1 MPIKKL
7 QLNQTAQF
15 PIIGKL
21 RKGSPKVENNGK
33 LQMGKDLDYFRFDSD
48 DQPAAA
54 AFAKAYGEQPKRLR
68 VLLPFATT
76 EQNFQAWMEEYSAGG
91 MQRRCDSET
100 QVFSRDKAGE
110 QAPPKPCEKLCGGTC
125 ACKQVGRLY
134 VVIPELA
141 RLAYVVVETHSL
153 YDIIQLTQ
161 NLQAAHAVR
170 GSLNGVPFLL
180 SRRPREISTPGDNGK
195 RVRRVKNLL
204 FLEPDPEWVQR
215 KLLALRN
222 EAFALLP
229 DQFSASDEPMYTFV
243 NASTNDVIEGDYE
256 DDDELDGNPFGGTV
270 RQSPA
275 IERLV
280 GTIDKLFG
288 EDSAN
293 ATTYLVVG
301 WCKKNK
307 TQIRSAIVELSD
319 DECDAIADSLTTN
332 GEAIKARYEADK
344 AKMTA
349 AK

>member
-1 MPIKKL
+1 MPIKSL

-33 LQMGKDLDYFRFDSD
+33 SQMGKDLDHFRFDSD
-48 DQPAAA
+48 DQPAAL
-54 AFAKAYGEQPKRLR
+54 AFAKAYGEQPKQMR
-68 VLLPFATT
+68 VLLPFATP

-91 MQRRCDSET
+91 LQRRCDGET
-100 QVFSRDKAGE
+100 QNFSRDKAGK
-110 QAPPKPCEKLCGGTC
+110 QAPPKPCEKLCGGSC

-134 VVIPELA
+134 VIIPELA
-141 RLAYVVVETHSL
+141 RLAYVVVETHSI

-180 SRRPREISTPGDNGK
+180 SRRPREISTPGDGGK

-229 DQFSASDEPMYTFV
+229 AQSSASNESMYTFV
-243 NASTNDVIEGDYE
+243 DDATGEIVGDDLAGDGFIDG
-256 DDDELDGNPFGGTV
+256 DDYDNPFEGAP

-275 IERLV
+275 IDRLV
-280 GTIDKLFG
+280 NTIDKLFG
-288 EDSAN
+288 QPPPIWW
-293 ATTYLVVG
+293 G
-301 WCKKNK
+301 RRKKNK
-307 TQIRSAIVELSD
+307 TQVRSTPHRRAIR
-319 DECDAIADSLTTN
+319 
-332 GEAIKARYEADK
+332 
-344 AKMTA
+344 
-349 AK
+349 